1 MHPFASHAAG
11 ARSRECRA
19 FTLVEFI
26 LVMGLLATVMAVAA
40 PSLSKFFKGRKLDSE
55 ARRFVSLA
63 RYGQNLAVNEGM
75 PMMLWIDPDLGT
87 YGVRPQDQYLF
98 EQLPSE
104 SLLLRRS
111 RGAEPVSVTLPQFR
125 LADELKFD
133 VEILG
138 KTNTQF
144 VMIRLMPDGTIDEG
158 SLPVLQ
164 IQQPDREGKQI
175 VDKIWIAQS
184 RDQSRYEIVQES
196 NALERISPDAQSPR
210 GIYIR

>member
-1 MHPFASHAAG
+1 M
-11 ARSRECRA
+11 
-19 FTLVEFI
+19 
-26 LVMGLLATVMAVAA
+26 
-40 PSLSKFFKGRKLDSE
+40 
-55 ARRFVSLA
+55 
-63 RYGQNLAVNEGM
+63 
-75 PMMLWIDPDLGT
+75 
-87 YGVRPQDQYLF
+87 
-98 EQLPSE
+98 
-104 SLLLRRS
+104 
-111 RGAEPVSVTLPQFR
+111 SVTLPQFR

-144 VMIRLMPDGTIDEG
+144 VMIRLMPDVTIDEG

-164 IQQPDREGKQI
+164 IQQSDREGKQI